1 MKMAEKKEMS
11 FEEKLNRLNEIV
23 GKIEGETLPLQET
36 LALYKEGKT
45 LIVEL
50 QKELSDAEKKVGDLS
65 VSDEDV
71 K

>member
-1 MKMAEKKEMS
+1 MAEKKEMS

-45 LIVEL
+45 LIAEL
-50 QKELSDAEKKVGDLS
+50 QKELSDAEKKVADLS

>member
-45 LIVEL
+45 LIAEL